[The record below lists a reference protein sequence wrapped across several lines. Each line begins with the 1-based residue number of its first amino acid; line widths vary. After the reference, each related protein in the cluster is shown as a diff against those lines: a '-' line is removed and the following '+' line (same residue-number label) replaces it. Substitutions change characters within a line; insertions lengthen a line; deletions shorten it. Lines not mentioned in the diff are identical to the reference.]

1 MRGELDPGGND
12 ATSLETNRR
21 QHVEQPFSPF
31 TGEDLFVHERVIIAP
46 TAGRFRPIETGEP
59 DVSAASDH
67 VHAGEAIGFL
77 DLPGETKPVH
87 SPFGGKL
94 MGLLAHAGERVRE
107 GQPLA
112 WLRVA

>member
-1 MRGELDPGGND
+1 VDQ
-12 ATSLETNRR
+12 
-21 QHVEQPFSPF
+21 QHSPF

-46 TAGRFRPIETGEP
+46 FAGRFRPIEYGEP
-59 DVSAASDH
+59 DVPAASEN
-67 VHAGEAIGFL
+67 VSAGEAIGFL